1 MSFYM
6 LWPKLAKTQNK
17 SEDRFGIL
25 RHWRICTYLNNERHV
40 SPLIAISIWI
50 FHLWKIA
57 KFTLNHRKKSTQ
69 LISSD
74 PCDSESLPISSKN
87 VIYHRICL
95 IYSHRTLINLTSY
108 HLAPQ
113 FFSMRNDIYLFL
125 QLNKQ
130 IYMIVFVTSSTISM
144 F

>member
-1 MSFYM
+1 M

-25 RHWRICTYLNNERHV
+25 RHWRICTYLNKERHV
-40 SPLIAISIWI
+40 SPLIAISMWI

-69 LISSD
+69 LTSSD
-74 PCDSESLPISSKN
+74 PCDSESSPIPLKN
-87 VIYHRICL
+87 VTYHRI
-95 IYSHRTLINLTSY
+95 YEKFSHRTLNDSTSY

-113 FFSMRNDIYLFL
+113 FFSMRNNIYIFL

-130 IYMIVFVTSSTISM
+130 IYMIIFVTSSTTSI

>member
-1 MSFYM
+1 M
-6 LWPKLAKTQNK
+6 LRPKLAKTQNK

-25 RHWRICTYLNNERHV
+25 RQWRICTYLNNERHV

-57 KFTLNHRKKSTQ
+57 KFTLNQRKKSTQ

-125 QLNKQ
+125 QLDKQ
-130 IYMIVFVTSSTISM
+130 IYMIVFVTSSTISI